1 MSLDLILPFL
11 RPLAPLL
18 TDPTVSEILVNGPDV
33 VYIERDGVL
42 APVPELTLDAR
53 ALRVA
58 VQTIARAL
66 GTDLSEAQPLLDA
79 RLPDG
84 SRVAAAIAPV
94 AVAGTTLT
102 IRKFG
107 PRLHDLDALIARGML
122 TPGQRDQMTAV
133 LAARRNVLISGGT
146 GTGKTTLLNALTNA
160 LPATERLLVI
170 EETAELRLTHPH
182 VVRWEAR
189 RAEVDRPAVTIRD
202 LVRAALRHRPDRLI
216 VGEVRGPEAF
226 DLLQALNT
234 GHGGSL
240 TTIHANDATHALA
253 RLGHCVL
260 EAETGLSPRAIRA
273 LVADAIA
280 LVVHT
285 HRLADGR
292 RAVAAVQPVQPRDRG

>member
-42 APVPELTLDAR
+42 APVPELPLDAR
-53 ALRVA
+53 AARRGADHRPRPRHRPLRSA
-58 VQTIARAL
+58 A
-66 GTDLSEAQPLLDA
+66 PLDA